1 LLSRQRA
8 GVPTGARGRLGGFL
22 LRRNQTDPGR
32 EAGNRPE
39 GPPERA
45 NPIRKKGTKNAD
57 GCACLDAGPL
67 GKAAGPVVR
76 RGGGSG
82 RGLE

>member
-1 LLSRQRA
+1 MLSRQKA

-32 EAGNRPE
+32 EAGNRTE
-39 GPPERA
+39 EPPERA

-57 GCACLDAGPL
+57 GCACLDAGPRRTNVGPGLHQL
-67 GKAAGPVVR
+67 GCL
-76 RGGGSG
+76 G
-82 RGLE
+82 RVA

>member
-1 LLSRQRA
+1 LLSRQKA
-8 GVPTGARGRLGGFL
+8 GVPTGTRGRLGGFL

-57 GCACLDAGPL
+57 GCACLDAGPR
-67 GKAAGPVVR
+67 GKAAGPVIHQL
-76 RGGGSG
+76 GCLG
-82 RGLE
+82 REA